1 VIEVRE
7 DMMARVDMAI
17 LRARVAR
24 FNELKSSAE
33 AFVDTR
39 IPEFNRE
46 IFNIIGRG
54 VTEDARLKPAIED
67 NRDFN
72 LTMMRAEPGKGSS
85 QHDHPTIECFVALT
99 GKWAITLGD
108 AGEEQIVLEPFDV
121 FSVPPGV
128 MRGVRN
134 IGSEPACILAILGGT
149 DPGRA
154 TWSPHINAR
163 ASELGLRV
171 NEAGDLVALK

>member
-1 VIEVRE
+1 
-7 DMMARVDMAI
+7 MARVDMEM
-17 LRARVAR
+17 LRSRVAR
-24 FNELKSSAE
+24 FKDLKSSAE
-33 AFVDTR
+33 AFIDTR

-67 NRDFN
+67 SRDFN

-108 AGEEQIVLEPFDV
+108 AGEDEIVLEPFDV

-128 MRGVRN
+128 MRGVKN
-134 IGSEPACILAILGGT
+134 IGREPACILAILGGT

-163 ASELGLRV
+163 AKELGLGV
-171 NEAGDLVALK
+171 NEAGDLVALE